1 MKTIRV
7 LSLLSVLLVSATTIA
22 AQPEATTSPSVQPAP
37 SPQTSPAP
45 TVAEN
50 KVMPEKD
57 FKEVTDELDKKWN
70 EYDSKGNWYLAFY
83 YIFTIG
89 AAVSGALAGLILQW
103 EDTPQRSFKKAA
115 SILAFVGAALVTLLT
130 YVDFTANARA
140 NKAAANQTIR
150 LKLDVQRGSVNDPV
164 DVREK
169 MQDIFEQ
176 KQVLG
181 LPKSPSAAPQ
191 R

>member
-7 LSLLSVLLVSATTIA
+7 LSLLSVLLVLATTLA
-22 AQPEATTSPSVQPAP
+22 AQPEATPSLSIQPTP

-57 FKEVTDELDKKWN
+57 FKEVTDELDKKWD

-89 AAVSGALAGLILQW
+89 AAVSSALAGLILQW
-103 EDTPQRSFKKAA
+103 DTPQRNFKKAA
-115 SILAFVGAALVTLLT
+115 SILAFLGAALVTVMT

-150 LKLDVQRGSVNDPV
+150 LKLDVQRGSVKDPV

-169 MQDIFEQ
+169 MQDIYEQ